1 MTIARFPI
9 QFFGTFTRPDVPPET
24 TVRVRDAY
32 PSARYSTVFIMHI
45 IGLEMYISFVGQY
58 MFIKCLF
65 GSGKMRRSTTVSGEV
80 RE

>member
-45 IGLEMYISFVGQY
+45 IGREMYISFVGQY
-58 MFIKCLF
+58 MFIKCLL
-65 GSGKMRRSTTVSGEV
+65 GSESMKHDYTDNGEV
-80 RE
+80 QA